1 VIVGASIHMSKHEEY
16 VRDFVKRNRE
26 DLEEWPSAFFSVTL
40 AAQEDTDEARTPAS
54 SVPFSSGIRCSLP

>member
-40 AAQEDTDEARTPAS
+40 AA
-54 SVPFSSGIRCSLP
+54 